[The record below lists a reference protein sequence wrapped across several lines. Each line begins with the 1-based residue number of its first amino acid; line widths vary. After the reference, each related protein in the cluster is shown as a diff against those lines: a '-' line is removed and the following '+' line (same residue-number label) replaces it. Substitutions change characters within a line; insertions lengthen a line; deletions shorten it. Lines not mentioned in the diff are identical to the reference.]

1 MGIGPE
7 GGLRD
12 TRTRSRIAGLT
23 PNARSSQSV
32 VGMKP
37 SEGSGKEGDMSV
49 GRLGARLVIGG
60 LFIGHGTQKIFG
72 WFGGPRPAGPQGLM
86 GSNDMRPAEGHAP
99 FSGATETVG
108 GAPLGARPAAPPG
121 AGGPARGGDP
131 APPQGH
137 L

>member
-49 GRLGARLVIGG
+49 ARLGARLVIGG

-72 WFGGPRPAGPQGLM
+72 WFGGPRRAGTQGLM
-86 GSNDMRPAEGHAP
+86 GSNHMRPAEGDAP
-99 FSGATETVG
+99 FPRAAGTG
-108 GAPLGARPAAPPG
+108 GGNPLAARPGTPPASAA
-121 AGGPARGGDP
+121 PARGE
-131 APPQGH
+131 
-137 L
+137 